1 MINMD
6 RGRVRPTTMSHNM
19 AALLGLILSFAAL
32 VYSVYFWYW
41 TSMLWSID
49 TCQNKV
55 SADQCHVTI
64 LRAQVLVFFW
74 SWPLT
79 KCWFSIESQAH
90 VLLICGD
97 QGQTVRKVV
106 NGNQVDRSMNFSS
119 IQMFF
124 TALESWAP
132 GVVRHYSTSKQKAN
146 LYTQKTLNAKL
157 KNSVQIPA
165 YRGIA

>member
-1 MINMD
+1 MCMHRNRNPCNSLLMVNMD
-6 RGRVRPTTMSHNM
+6 CGHGHPTTTSRNI
-19 AALLGLILSFAAL
+19 AALLELIPSLAAL
-32 VYSVYFWYW
+32 VYSMYLWYW

-119 IQMFF
+119 IQLFF
-124 TALESWAP
+124 TACF
-132 GVVRHYSTSKQKAN
+132 V
-146 LYTQKTLNAKL
+146 
-157 KNSVQIPA
+157 KNSACVTFAWRLRVYFI
-165 YRGIA
+165 